1 MLIASAMRDL
11 SLGPM
16 DNHLNLNANESRIRP
31 EEELWR
37 RGDSSTTG
45 PDAAEFSTTAAF
57 ALLESVASTLVAA
70 TELYARNLSDNAS
83 SAYAENGLSSKAA
96 NTVWDSCD
104 TENPY
109 FNCTVLEFLEYY
121 QGPQMMPFFKAI
133 MVSGRRVNEIDRGF
147 N

>member
-1 MLIASAMRDL
+1 MRDL

-16 DNHLNLNANESRIRP
+16 DYHLNLNANESRIRP

-37 RGDSSTTG
+37 GDSSTAG
-45 PDAAEFSTTAAF
+45 PDPTEFPTTAAF
-57 ALLESVASTLVAA
+57 ALLESVASTLVAV

-83 SAYAENGLSSKAA
+83 SANAENGLSSKAA